1 LLIPSAPIAL
11 DLPDQKTI
19 GAMTIA

>member
-11 DLPDQKTI
+11 DLPNQKTI